1 MKFFILDKVSSSH
14 DHKKVRIAIDMNKR
28 TKAKI
33 TVEENPV
40 ELFSEPEKIIGVEK
54 FSLKKEIEH
63 KNLEID
69 KTQFDK
75 DLEKLICLSAEV
87 RTIARNAVISS
98 AERILQAQ
106 EILKK
111 YKKGAFTAWLKMT
124 YGNRQTPYNILYY
137 HKLHQQLPNDS
148 RLLFAK
154 MPQKAAYLLG
164 ARNGDTEDKID
175 FIKKYN
181 ERNQNELLSLIE
193 ERFPLNHSNQN
204 ENACRDFVIAPAS
217 LKSMRLGFKEVKSWK
232 KEKKVLDPKL
242 IEELREF
249 RDFLDQILTEKN

>member
-33 TVEENPV
+33 KVEENPV

-54 FSLKKEIEH
+54 FSLRKEIEH
-63 KNLEID
+63 ENLEID
-69 KTQFDK
+69 KAQFDK
-75 DLEKLICLSAEV
+75 DLERLICLSAEV

-111 YKKGAFTAWLKMT
+111 YKKGAFSSWLKMT

-137 HKLHQQLPNDS
+137 YNLHQQLPNDS
-148 RLLFAK
+148 QLLFAK

-181 ERNQNELLSLIE
+181 EKNQNELLILIE
-193 ERFPLNHSNQN
+193 EKFPSVISIDRKEKFEDNSIVSSST
-204 ENACRDFVIAPAS
+204 FVCSAI
-217 LKSMRLGFKEVKSWK
+217 GEVKKWRDSK
-232 KEKKVLDPKL
+232 KALSPQVIK
-242 IEELREF
+242 ELKEF
-249 RDFLDQILTEKN
+249 YDILNQILPNL